1 MCRRYRVEMRCP
13 PDIDVFLQQVD
24 DYTKQ
29 KGKAVH
35 LLFNEIEND
44 IGEKHRFLI
53 KQQKFIENMISSYKN
68 IIAKI
73 NILKHAAKIFGLHSE
88 GLSKT
93 DQELNTF

>member
-1 MCRRYRVEMRCP
+1 MRSP

-44 IGEKHRFLI
+44 IGEKNRFLI
-53 KQQKFIENMISSYKN
+53 KQ
-68 IIAKI
+68 
-73 NILKHAAKIFGLHSE
+73 
-88 GLSKT
+88 
-93 DQELNTF
+93 